1 MHTECTKGN
10 FEKLAVR
17 TFHQKASAMKE
28 KLILQGKPEK
38 KKEQGKMNLIKQHR
52 NAKMDSVLYT

>member
-28 KLILQGKPEK
+28 KLILQGKTRK
-38 KKEQGKMNLIKQHR
+38 KKRAGKNELDKIAQKC
-52 NAKMDSVLYT
+52 